1 MMLIVMLPPPT
12 TKSALTTSESL
23 ARIGLVIKEISRNK
37 QRDTEKKIIAF
48 CWFEIRNR
56 HLHFIYEY
64 LYRWPNPFE
73 SNKMKEFK

>member
-37 QRDTEKKIIAF
+37 QRDTEKKKLLFVDLKSETDISILF
-48 CWFEIRNR
+48 TSICIDGLILSKVTR
-56 HLHFIYEY
+56 
-64 LYRWPNPFE
+64 
-73 SNKMKEFK
+73 